1 MLDVKRIEAEHS
13 LKENT
18 LKVTCNDSEKI
29 DMIAVN
35 VIKNDNPPF
44 LLPMKSISVNNTM
57 QLRYAMGNQMALAY
71 SKLIFKKEE
80 FLQFYQ
86 NLITPLVQCC
96 DWMLDYHYFC
106 VDMGYVYLDKNSFD
120 IFYMYLPIASGRN
133 EDEEIL
139 DFFQMVL
146 NRITVTDDSAF
157 MVKLY
162 QSFSRGNITL
172 HELYEMVNLEQR
184 QYTDVVPEPVE
195 SVVPVTKS
203 VELQPEEKEPEVNR
217 SDNFNI
223 FSLFGSK
230 GAKDVKE
237 IKETDSVSKM
247 LHPED
252 EVMAALF
259 GEDKK
264 ADKKRDKKI
273 EKKVEKK
280 GKREGFF
287 GKKKKSPEEPL
298 PIQEISDQE
307 IRQLIDQQSD
317 SKSISPDY
325 AQTGQDDEVTEIVG
339 EYEQM
344 DTPHL
349 ALLNADLA
357 GVPSYVD
364 LGFEKQQII
373 LGRQSSDR
381 VQPDIAFASHYKK
394 IGRMHACIKREQ
406 DAYCIIDLG
415 SANGTTLNGNV
426 LIPNQQY
433 SIKAGDEIG
442 FIASDPIRYRVV
454 M

>member
-1 MLDVKRIEAEHS
+1 
-13 LKENT
+13 
-18 LKVTCNDSEKI
+18 
-29 DMIAVN
+29 
-35 VIKNDNPPF
+35 
-44 LLPMKSISVNNTM
+44 
-57 QLRYAMGNQMALAY
+57 
-71 SKLIFKKEE
+71 
-80 FLQFYQ
+80 
-86 NLITPLVQCC
+86 
-96 DWMLDYHYFC
+96 
-106 VDMGYVYLDKNSFD
+106 
-120 IFYMYLPIASGRN
+120 
-133 EDEEIL
+133 
-139 DFFQMVL
+139 
-146 NRITVTDDSAF
+146 
-157 MVKLY
+157 
-162 QSFSRGNITL
+162 
-172 HELYEMVNLEQR
+172 
-184 QYTDVVPEPVE
+184 VVPEPVE